1 MELLFDEMIQETL
14 DRPKSAEELQKLR
27 DFYVGINF
35 LVAKLTIKAEMLDE
49 EYKKQLFHKLVAHL
63 KQINA
68 GPSNQI
74 ENPELKALFDEYVHQ
89 LKKLR
94 GKLRG
99 DLEREV
105 TEGISH
111 SSKDNI
117 SELLDKD
124 K

>member
-1 MELLFDEMIQETL
+1 M
-14 DRPKSAEELQKLR
+14 S

-49 EYKKQLFHKLVAHL
+49 EHKKQLFHKVVAHL
-63 KQINA
+63 KQLNA
-68 GPSNQI
+68 GSFNQI
-74 ENPELKALFDEYVHQ
+74 ENPALKALFDEYVHQ

-105 TEGISH
+105 TQGTSH
-111 SSKDNI
+111 SSKANI
-117 SELLDKD
+117 SGLLDKN

>member
-1 MELLFDEMIQETL
+1 
-14 DRPKSAEELQKLR
+14 
-27 DFYVGINF
+27 
-35 LVAKLTIKAEMLDE
+35 
-49 EYKKQLFHKLVAHL
+49 
-63 KQINA
+63 
-68 GPSNQI
+68 
-74 ENPELKALFDEYVHQ
+74 

-111 SSKDNI
+111 SSKANI
-117 SELLDKD
+117 NELLNKN